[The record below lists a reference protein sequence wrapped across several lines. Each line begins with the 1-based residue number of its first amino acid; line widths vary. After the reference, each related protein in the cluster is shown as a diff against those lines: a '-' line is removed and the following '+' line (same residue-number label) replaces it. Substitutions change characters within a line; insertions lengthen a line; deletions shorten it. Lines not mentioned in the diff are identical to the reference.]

1 MRHRNLMNVNR
12 RRCQICPFICKNVAS
27 TFPILEDKHSRSF
40 ITMPSIMLFISTH
53 TVSHFQKDS
62 STAGERVRV
71 SPGFR
76 RIYIFGNVALQM
88 TETFFQ
94 FLFDI
99 FSSRN
104 QDNGHVTKTTVVQ
117 IKDVVSIKRM
127 W

>member
-1 MRHRNLMNVNR
+1 
-12 RRCQICPFICKNVAS
+12 
-27 TFPILEDKHSRSF
+27 
-40 ITMPSIMLFISTH
+40 MPSIMLFISTH

-76 RIYIFGNVALQM
+76 RIYIFGNVFVREALQM